1 MTNEKYQNVQHS
13 IAPFYDKDS
22 TILILGSFPS
32 VKSRETNFFYG
43 HPKNRFWQVLAFIF
57 QEDVPQTIDAKKAFL
72 KKHHIALW
80 DVIASCQIIG
90 SQDRTIKNVKVNDLQ
105 LILNTSMIKKI
116 YTNGQLANELY
127 EQYLAPIINCPK
139 ISLPSTSPAN
149 ARYSLRQLIDKWQII
164 NN

>member
-127 EQYLAPIINCPK
+127 EQYLAPSINCPK

>member
-72 KKHHIALW
+72 KKHLNILKTA
-80 DVIASCQIIG
+80 
-90 SQDRTIKNVKVNDLQ
+90 IKLLSILVRLFM
-105 LILNTSMIKKI
+105 LIKRKKSVLN
-116 YTNGQLANELY
+116 L
-127 EQYLAPIINCPK
+127 
-139 ISLPSTSPAN
+139 
-149 ARYSLRQLIDKWQII
+149 
-164 NN
+164 